1 MHTGQ
6 IIVPLRG
13 SDRVELFLPYVEQ
26 IVQPGMKVV
35 FLVPLGLSRMR
46 ELTGQLLAIHTGM
59 QPACLPQGICE
70 EDVVEYRRLSAEQ
83 RVNSAC
89 PELRARGVKLEVHVY
104 KGPLQKIV
112 QEYVKNESVHLIM
125 MRPSRSRFMEV
136 VRGLGSIFHFL
147 KPPVLPPVLLLHPGK
162 LAER

>member
-26 IVQPGMKVV
+26 IVQPGMKVG

-59 QPACLPQGICE
+59 QPAYLPQGICE

-89 PELRARGVKLEVHVY
+89 PELQARGVK
-104 KGPLQKIV
+104 
-112 QEYVKNESVHLIM
+112 
-125 MRPSRSRFMEV
+125 
-136 VRGLGSIFHFL
+136 
-147 KPPVLPPVLLLHPGK
+147 PGQ
-162 LAER
+162 RR